1 MLPIAL
7 QGMEADSGRGAFS
20 SRAEKSHLA
29 SLEVENHQITVNEK
43 YWEEPTART
52 GVSLVL

>member
-1 MLPIAL
+1 MLPIAV